1 MTGESWLTEGMGT
14 WSCPRAGPSPARWHR
29 QHLDGDCAAGRGGG
43 TGCVYVSWP
52 ESSMSEGT
60 QGWDG
65 MGEMEKDGVGRD
77 EMGWDAW
84 DRVGV
89 KCGGWMDGW
98 MDGKG

>member
-1 MTGESWLTEGMGT
+1 
-14 WSCPRAGPSPARWHR
+14 
-29 QHLDGDCAAGRGGG
+29 
-43 TGCVYVSWP
+43 
-52 ESSMSEGT
+52 MSEGT

-65 MGEMEKDGVGRD
+65 MGEMERDGVGRD

-84 DRVGV
+84 DGVGV